1 MPDWREMADWL
12 LELNLDAAIMR
23 ILRSLGE
30 SSATDRA
37 WLVRYD
43 AGFTRFWNTHEW
55 VAPGVK
61 PFVKELQG
69 IPVAMG
75 AFLHERLEK
84 GEAVRITDVAR
95 LPRRARAMQAEL
107 NRQGIHSL
115 LAVPL
120 LWRGRLAL
128 QIGLDTLLPRPR
140 WTARDEQ
147 AVRQAARLIGLRLF
161 AEREFPSSSLQGTPA
176 PPAHIHDG
184 ASTRAVPAADILWI
198 QSAGDYSA
206 IHLLGGTSAM
216 ELRSLNEWE
225 RLLPP
230 EQFIRIHRTLIVNA
244 GQIRGL
250 TRAAGSWKLA
260 LNGTSAL
267 FPVGRQHRASVRQR
281 LGF

>member
-1 MPDWREMADWL
+1 MAEWL
-12 LELNLDAAIMR
+12 LELDPDVAITR
-23 ILRSLGE
+23 ILRALGE
-30 SSATDRA
+30 SSGADRA

-43 AGFTRFWNTHEW
+43 AAFTHFWNTHEW
-55 VAPGVK
+55 AAPGVK

-95 LPRRARAMQAEL
+95 LPRRARPMQAEL

-115 LAVPL
+115 LAVPV
-120 LWRGRLAL
+120 LWQGRLAL
-128 QIGLDTLLPRPR
+128 QIGLDTLTPRPR

-147 AVRQAARLIGLRLF
+147 AVWQAGRLIGLRLF
-161 AEREFPSSSLQGTPA
+161 PECEFPSSSPAGTIA
-176 PPAHIHDG
+176 PRAHIRDG
-184 ASTRAVPAADILWI
+184 ASTRTVPAGHILWI
-198 QSAGDYSA
+198 ESAGDYSA
-206 IHLLGGTSAM
+206 IHVLGGRTTM

-244 GQIRGL
+244 AQIHQL
-250 TRAAGSWKLA
+250 TRTDGSWKLS
-260 LNGTSAL
+260 LHGTSAL
-267 FPVGRQHRASVRQR
+267 FPVGRKHRALVRQR